1 MIEHFFTCPNCMT
14 KVSSLVDPELRK
26 QNYTEDCH
34 YCNHPV
40 SIRLEIEGIDV
51 LWFDAICCEEEV

>member
-14 KVSSLVDPELRK
+14 RVSSTVDPDQRK
-26 QNYTEDCH
+26 QNFTEDCE

-40 SIRLEIEGIDV
+40 SIRLEIEGVDI